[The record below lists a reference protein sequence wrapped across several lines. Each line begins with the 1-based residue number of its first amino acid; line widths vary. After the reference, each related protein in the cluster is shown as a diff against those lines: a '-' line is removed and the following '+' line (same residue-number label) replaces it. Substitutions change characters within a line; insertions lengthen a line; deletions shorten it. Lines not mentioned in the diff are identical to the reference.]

1 MKSVFGMTH
10 LPDSGNMNAFVIS
23 IVCICIPAYVVIG
36 ILMDIWRSVL
46 QWFLNRIPRSWR
58 TPRFKIFRAMAVRDM
73 TIETTRMAANWAT
86 TYDKAEVKT
95 GLACIGIPAH
105 VVIGIITTVW
115 CSSLQWFM
123 NQIPKIWRTPRDRIF
138 REMALRD
145 MAIET
150 TRMANWGMTYDK
162 PEVKTGEEK
171 PKNFIGSSTSRLHSV
186 RPNSPVSMKPYQDKM
201 ADDVTGQGYEQQI
214 SPMSMSSA
222 RSDAQRSPLRNCA
235 GEKAGSA
242 AQSSKS
248 QHRELPGIVGD
259 DKRKWKFNIWD
270 RHLKQRDPEK
280 EGDV

>member
-1 MKSVFGMTH
+1 
-10 LPDSGNMNAFVIS
+10 
-23 IVCICIPAYVVIG
+23 
-36 ILMDIWRSVL
+36 
-46 QWFLNRIPRSWR
+46 
-58 TPRFKIFRAMAVRDM
+58 
-73 TIETTRMAANWAT
+73 
-86 TYDKAEVKT
+86 
-95 GLACIGIPAH
+95 
-105 VVIGIITTVW
+105 
-115 CSSLQWFM
+115 
-123 NQIPKIWRTPRDRIF
+123 
-138 REMALRD
+138 
-145 MAIET
+145 
-150 TRMANWGMTYDK
+150 
-162 PEVKTGEEK
+162 
-171 PKNFIGSSTSRLHSV
+171 
-186 RPNSPVSMKPYQDKM
+186 MKPYQDKM